1 MLPPEIGA
9 NAPAL
14 LNIDPTADIMA
25 LPLRE
30 ARDLFETQYLQ
41 AQLLRFGGNIQPDG
55 AVRRHGAQRAAPQAE
70 AVGGAFRREGWR
82 LDRPPAGQS
91 DIAIEIAVSLRCS
104 Q

>member
-14 LNIDPTADIMA
+14 LNIDPTADIMG

-41 AQLLRFGGNIQPDG
+41 AQLLRFGGNISAG
-55 AVRRHGAQRAAPQAE
+55 LRSSSAWSAA
-70 AVGGAFRREGWR
+70 RC
-82 LDRPPAGQS
+82 
-91 DIAIEIAVSLRCS
+91 IAS
-104 Q
+104 